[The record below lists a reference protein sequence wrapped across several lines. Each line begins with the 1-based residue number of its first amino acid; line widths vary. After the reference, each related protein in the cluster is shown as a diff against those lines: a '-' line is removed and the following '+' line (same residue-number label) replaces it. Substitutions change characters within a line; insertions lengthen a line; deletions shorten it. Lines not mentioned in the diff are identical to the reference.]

1 MGPRRKLDLP
11 PPQRETIVLPLN
23 HTLVSLASLLVH
35 LGDRSWRDV
44 KGELLEEGETPSILP
59 GDPVEEPT
67 LLRLP
72 SSSSGLGLK
81 VKYILF
87 V

>member
-1 MGPRRKLDLP
+1 MFLP
-11 PPQRETIVLPLN
+11 FHLY
-23 HTLVSLASLLVH
+23 LVSLNPALAHLASPLIH

-59 GDPVEEPT
+59 GDPVDEHT

-72 SSSSGLGLK
+72 SSSSGLGLRESIQRE
-81 VKYILF
+81 YTIILIHIC
-87 V
+87 

>member
-1 MGPRRKLDLP
+1 M
-11 PPQRETIVLPLN
+11 ETVVSPL
-23 HTLVSLASLLVH
+23 HLSLTLVSLYPALVYLASLLVH

-59 GDPVEEPT
+59 GDPVEEHT

-72 SSSSGLGLK
+72 SSNSGLGLREN
-81 VKYILF
+81 I
-87 V
+87 